1 MFHSNSER
9 VLSNC
14 FLTKSQTLHVNAS
27 LSLAG
32 TFVIGGQSG
41 INRFCVIRVGMWAG
55 YKEHI
60 MTGDG
65 EVL

>member
-1 MFHSNSER
+1 M
-9 VLSNC
+9 
-14 FLTKSQTLHVNAS
+14 NAS

-60 MTGDG
+60 MAGDG